1 MKYKYNPSCKELH
14 SSLKFRSREYL
25 LENTLHGVPYFV
37 DSTRP
42 KWERLIW
49 FLLTFVS
56 LLAIIAIIIIILDKF
71 QTEPTITGLD
81 IITENVNIEFP
92 QIFVCFDWFHL
103 NHSDIPEGEIY
114 IYEKL
119 YNWIFEKRIDVKSF
133 PLTYKNKNNFRKTFE
148 AMGPDCDLLI
158 SDCVY
163 KGINISCNAL
173 FVKVHTAVGIC
184 CKSKYLEPLKILDH
198 LRSFEFRMFSSSY
211 PLRVYYTQQNVTSP
225 SPGERALVKAHFPI
239 DIEFIVH
246 ITYTTPD
253 IRYLSLRQRKCYTK
267 QDINFV
273 NFNDCEMKCLIDKIF
288 KYCKCLPWF
297 LSFDGKTECP
307 LSKYSCFNNV
317 KIDIT
322 QCNCWLSCDHASYS
336 VTQIQNSS
344 KNTNRVMLR
353 KWPTALYKREVRFG
367 YLDLLVSFGGIAG
380 LFLGYSLFVFIEIG
394 YYFTLR
400 TYCGA
405 VIQSSREQYNIMT
418 VHVVEKIPQKADTNQ
433 KYYLYID

>member
-1 MKYKYNPSCKELH
+1 MKYKYNPSWKELH
-14 SSLKFRSREYL
+14 SSLKFRSRECL
-25 LENTLHGVPYFV
+25 LENSLHGVPYFV

-42 KWERLIW
+42 KWERLTW
-49 FLLTFVS
+49 FLLTFAS

-81 IITENVNIEFP
+81 IMTENVNIEFP

-103 NHSDIPEGEIY
+103 NHSDIPEDEIY
-114 IYEKL
+114 IYEQL
-119 YNWIFEKRIDVKSF
+119 YNWIFGKRIDVNSF
-133 PLTYKNKNNFRKTFE
+133 PLTYKNKNNFGKTFE

-163 KGINISCNAL
+163 KGINISCSAL
-173 FVKVHTAVGIC
+173 FIKVHTAVGIC

-198 LRSFEFRMFSSSY
+198 LRSFEFRMFSSSF

-246 ITYTTPD
+246 ITYSTPD
-253 IRYLSLRQRKCYTK
+253 IH
-267 QDINFV
+267 
-273 NFNDCEMKCLIDKIF
+273 KIF

-307 LSKYSCFNNV
+307 LSKYSCFDNV
-317 KIDIT
+317 DIDIT
-322 QCNCWLSCDHASYS
+322 RCSCWLSCDHASYS
-336 VTQIQNSS
+336 VTQIQSSS
-344 KNTNRVMLR
+344 KNTNQIMLR

-380 LFLGYSLFVFIEIG
+380 LFLGYSLFVSIEIG

-405 VIQSSREQYNIMT
+405 VIQSSREQYNIIT
-418 VHVVEKIPQKADTNQ
+418 VHVVEKIPQKKDTNQ